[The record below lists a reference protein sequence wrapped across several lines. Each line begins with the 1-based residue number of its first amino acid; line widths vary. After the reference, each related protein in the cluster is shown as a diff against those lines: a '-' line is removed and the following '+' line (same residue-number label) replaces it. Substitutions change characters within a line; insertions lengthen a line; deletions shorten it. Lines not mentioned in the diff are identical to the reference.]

1 MKSLRSI
8 ITRYIVA
15 ISSVMAIVAFGILF
29 AVVYFIYS
37 DHDTSA
43 FDVLVPIAC
52 IFVAEVLQIL

>member
-43 FDVLVPIAC
+43 FDVLVPIA
-52 IFVAEVLQIL
+52 